1 MFSLARLSCFVAVA
15 EELHFGRA
23 AERLHMTQPPLSRQI
38 QQLESELG
46 VQLIDRTTRTVTL
59 TPAGVAFL
67 PDARRILQLAE
78 GAAQTVKRIPEGDL
92 GTVVVGFTAAS
103 AHVVF
108 PRLLSAAREK
118 LPDVKL
124 DLREMVTA
132 VQLEGLMTGEVDLGM
147 ARPPVKRPGLVSRPL
162 LHEQLIAALP
172 EDHPLAGLNRQL
184 TLNDLDDQDVIMY
197 SPVQARYFNELLIST
212 FTIAGASPRYVQYV
226 TQVHTMLV
234 LVRTGIGIAL
244 VPASAATLHP
254 DGVVFRTIGAFRE
267 RPVELDAVW
276 RGDSTNPALLRLLRD
291 VLPQREWTTDDLV
304 EDVSGSRI
312 DRVPLI
318 ADIEMPS
325 TSSWSERPALAPAK
339 ARCRS
344 RREGR
349 QHRIRGRLGVGRQ
362 GQIRPNN
369 KRHIV
374 IRVMTDKGV
383 EPRQLAAVVVHGAVG
398 LKC

>member
-1 MFSLARLSCFVAVA
+1 MFSLSRLSCFIAVA

-46 VQLIDRTTRTVTL
+46 VHLIDRTTRSVTL

-78 GAAQTVKRIPEGDL
+78 GAALNVKRVPAGDL
-92 GTVVVGFTAAS
+92 GTVVIGFTAAS
-103 AHVVF
+103 AHPVL
-108 PRLLSAAREK
+108 PRLFDAARQQM
-118 LPDVKL
+118 PDVKL

-132 VQLEGLMTGEVDLGM
+132 AQIEALMTGELDLGM
-147 ARPPVKRPGLVSRPL
+147 ARPPLKRPGLVSRPL

-172 EDHPLAGLNRQL
+172 AAHPLVEVRRQL
-184 TLNDLDDQDVIMY
+184 TLNDLDGQDMVMY

-212 FTIAGASPRYVQYV
+212 FTIAGATPRYVQYV

-234 LVRTGIGIAL
+234 LVRSGIGIAL
-244 VPASAATLHP
+244 VPASTATLHP
-254 DGVVFRTIGAFRE
+254 EGVVFRSIGAFRE

-304 EDVSGSRI
+304 EDF
-312 DRVPLI
+312 
-318 ADIEMPS
+318 
-325 TSSWSERPALAPAK
+325 
-339 ARCRS
+339 
-344 RREGR
+344 
-349 QHRIRGRLGVGRQ
+349 VG
-362 GQIRPNN
+362 
-369 KRHIV
+369 
-374 IRVMTDKGV
+374 
-383 EPRQLAAVVVHGAVG
+383 
-398 LKC
+398 

>member
-1 MFSLARLSCFVAVA
+1 MFSLARLSCFIAVA

-38 QQLESELG
+38 QQLEAELG
-46 VQLIDRTTRTVTL
+46 VQLIDRTTRSVTL

-78 GAAQTVKRIPEGDL
+78 SASLTVKRVPAGDL

-103 AHVVF
+103 AHAVL
-108 PRLLSAAREK
+108 PRLLDRTREQ

-124 DLREMVTA
+124 ELREMVSS
-132 VQLEGLMTGEVDLGM
+132 VQVEALMTGELDLGM
-147 ARPPVKRPGLVSRPL
+147 ARPPLNRPGLVSRPL

-172 EDHPLAGLNRQL
+172 LEHPLAGITRQL
-184 TLNDLDDQDVIMY
+184 TLSDLDGQDVIMY

-212 FTIAGASPRYVQYV
+212 FTIAGATPRYVQYV

-234 LVRTGIGIAL
+234 LVRSGIGLAL

-254 DGVVFRTIGAFRE
+254 DGVVFRSIGAFRE

-276 RGDSTNPALLRLLRD
+276 RSDSTNPALLRLLRD

-304 EDVSGSRI
+304 ESF
-312 DRVPLI
+312 
-318 ADIEMPS
+318 
-325 TSSWSERPALAPAK
+325 
-339 ARCRS
+339 
-344 RREGR
+344 
-349 QHRIRGRLGVGRQ
+349 VG
-362 GQIRPNN
+362 
-369 KRHIV
+369 
-374 IRVMTDKGV
+374 
-383 EPRQLAAVVVHGAVG
+383 
-398 LKC
+398 

>member
-1 MFSLARLSCFVAVA
+1 VFSLARLSCFIAVA

-38 QQLESELG
+38 QQLEAELG
-46 VQLIDRTTRTVTL
+46 VQLIDRTTRTVAL

-78 GAAQTVKRIPEGDL
+78 GAAQTVKRVPAGDL

-103 AHVVF
+103 AHAVL
-108 PRLLSAAREK
+108 PRLLEAARAK

-132 VQLEGLMTGEVDLGM
+132 AQIEGLVTGELDLGM
-147 ARPPVKRPGLVSRPL
+147 ARPPLKRPGLVSRPL

-172 EDHPLAGLNRQL
+172 KGHPLTELGRQL
-184 TLNDLDDQDVIMY
+184 TLNDLDGQDVVMY

-212 FTIAGASPRYVQYV
+212 FTIAGATPRYVQTV

-234 LVRTGIGIAL
+234 LVRSGIGIAL

-254 DGVVFRTIGAFRE
+254 EGVEFRSIGAFRE

-276 RGDSTNPALLRLLRD
+276 RSDSTNPALHRLLRD

-304 EDVSGSRI
+304 E
-312 DRVPLI
+312 
-318 ADIEMPS
+318 
-325 TSSWSERPALAPAK
+325 
-339 ARCRS
+339 
-344 RREGR
+344 
-349 QHRIRGRLGVGRQ
+349 HF
-362 GQIRPNN
+362 
-369 KRHIV
+369 
-374 IRVMTDKGV
+374 
-383 EPRQLAAVVVHGAVG
+383 
-398 LKC
+398 

>member
-1 MFSLARLSCFVAVA
+1 MFSFARLACFIAVA

-38 QQLESELG
+38 QQLEGELG
-46 VQLIDRTTRTVTL
+46 VQLIDRTTRSVTL

-78 GAAQTVKRIPEGDL
+78 GAAMTVKRVPAGDL

-103 AHVVF
+103 AHVVL
-108 PRLLSAAREK
+108 PLLLEAAREK

-124 DLREMVTA
+124 DLREMVTSA
-132 VQLEGLMTGEVDLGM
+132 QLEGLMNGELDLGM
-147 ARPPVKRPGLVSRPL
+147 ARPPAKRPGLVSRPL

-172 EDHPLAGLNRQL
+172 VGHSLADLGRQL
-184 TLNDLDDQDVIMY
+184 TLADLDGEDVIMY

-212 FTIAGASPRYVQYV
+212 FTIAGVTPRYVQYV

-234 LVRTGIGIAL
+234 LVRSQLGIAL

-254 DGVVFRTIGAFRE
+254 EGVVFRSIGAFRE

-291 VLPQREWTTDDLV
+291 VLPLREWTTDVLV
-304 EDVSGSRI
+304 EDV
-312 DRVPLI
+312 
-318 ADIEMPS
+318 
-325 TSSWSERPALAPAK
+325 
-339 ARCRS
+339 
-344 RREGR
+344 
-349 QHRIRGRLGVGRQ
+349 VG
-362 GQIRPNN
+362 
-369 KRHIV
+369 
-374 IRVMTDKGV
+374 
-383 EPRQLAAVVVHGAVG
+383 
-398 LKC
+398 

>member
-1 MFSLARLSCFVAVA
+1 VFSFGRLSCFIAVA

-38 QQLESELG
+38 QQLEGELG
-46 VQLIDRTTRTVTL
+46 VQLIDRTTRSVTL

-78 GAAQTVKRIPEGDL
+78 GAAMTVKRVPAGDL

-103 AHVVF
+103 AHVVL
-108 PRLLSAAREK
+108 PLLLEEAREK

-124 DLREMVTA
+124 ELREMVTS
-132 VQLEGLMTGEVDLGM
+132 VQLEGLLNGELDLGM

-172 EDHPLAGLNRQL
+172 MGHPLAHLGRQL
-184 TLNDLDDQDVIMY
+184 TLNDLDGEDVIMY
-197 SPVQARYFNELLIST
+197 SPVQARYFNQLLIST
-212 FTIAGASPRYVQYV
+212 FTIAGATPRYVQYV

-234 LVRTGIGIAL
+234 LVRSQIGIAL

-254 DGVVFRTIGAFRE
+254 EGVVFRSIGAFRE

-291 VLPQREWTTDDLV
+291 VLPQREWTTDGLV
-304 EDVSGSRI
+304 DE
-312 DRVPLI
+312 
-318 ADIEMPS
+318 
-325 TSSWSERPALAPAK
+325 
-339 ARCRS
+339 
-344 RREGR
+344 
-349 QHRIRGRLGVGRQ
+349 
-362 GQIRPNN
+362 
-369 KRHIV
+369 
-374 IRVMTDKGV
+374 
-383 EPRQLAAVVVHGAVG
+383 AVG
-398 LKC
+398 

>member
-1 MFSLARLSCFVAVA
+1 MFSLARLSCFIAVA

-38 QQLESELG
+38 QQLEAELG

-78 GAAQTVKRIPEGDL
+78 GAAQTVRRVPAGDL
-92 GTVVVGFTAAS
+92 GTVVIGFTAAS
-103 AHVVF
+103 AHAVL
-108 PRLLSAAREK
+108 PPLLEATRQQ

-132 VQLEGLMTGEVDLGM
+132 AQIEGLMTGELDLGV
-147 ARPPVKRPGLVSRPL
+147 ARPPLKRPGLVSRPL

-172 EDHPLAGLNRQL
+172 TGHPLTALERQL

-212 FTIAGASPRYVQYV
+212 FTIAGATPRYVQTV

-234 LVRTGIGIAL
+234 LVRSGIGIAL

-254 DGVVFRTIGAFRE
+254 EGVEFRTIGAFRE

-276 RGDSTNPALLRLLRD
+276 RSDTTNPALLRLLRD
-291 VLPQREWTTDDLV
+291 VLPSREWTTDDLV
-304 EDVSGSRI
+304 DGV
-312 DRVPLI
+312 VP
-318 ADIEMPS
+318 S
-325 TSSWSERPALAPAK
+325 
-339 ARCRS
+339 
-344 RREGR
+344 
-349 QHRIRGRLGVGRQ
+349 
-362 GQIRPNN
+362 
-369 KRHIV
+369 
-374 IRVMTDKGV
+374 
-383 EPRQLAAVVVHGAVG
+383 
-398 LKC
+398 